1 MATEPISEEVVGSCV
16 DSHGSAIGMPQLC
29 FDWFP
34 NQIFWL
40 VITLVVIFLVLS
52 RVALPRIAAILA
64 ERQGTIT
71 NDLAAAEDLKAKAVE
86 AEEAYNKALADARAE
101 AQRIAAE
108 ARAEIQADLDDAIA
122 KADAE
127 IAFYQALV
135 EHSLSIMEVHR
146 RKGSLLDFNGVQLA
160 EGPWPKKAY
169 FDALNRARRRDASP
183 IFNYGYTRPRVL
195 SRCRLDVTRRIATD
209 DTNSVV
215 VICAERVGD
224 VGEGV
229 NAERRSLV
237 ARIAEV
243 AVVDDEGV
251 VAIEEDGGLHD
262 GRG

>member
-1 MATEPISEEVVGSCV
+1 MATEPIAAEAAGSCV

-52 RVALPRIAAILA
+52 RVALPRISAILA

-108 ARAEIQADLDDAIA
+108 ARAEIQEGLDDAIA

-127 IAFYQALV
+127 IAAKAAESEKAIADIRAGAL
-135 EHSLSIMEVHR
+135 ESI
-146 RKGSLLDFNGVQLA
+146 Q
-160 EGPWPKKAY
+160 
-169 FDALNRARRRDASP
+169 
-183 IFNYGYTRPRVL
+183 
-195 SRCRLDVTRRIATD
+195 
-209 DTNSVV
+209 
-215 VICAERVGD
+215 
-224 VGEGV
+224 
-229 NAERRSLV
+229 
-237 ARIAEV
+237 
-243 AVVDDEGV
+243 V
-251 VAIEEDGGLHD
+251 VAKDTAAELVTALGGKADTDVIDGAVDAQMKG
-262 GRG
+262 